1 MRISDWSSDVC
12 SSDLAG
18 GRLAGRLVD
27 HVPPPARTPARDPRR
42 TRLDRTGSRRSGNPD
57 SVGAT
62 DHDPRD
68 LGRFARQVIN
78 RSDRV
83 VLQVLAARLS
93 VRALRYGSDDLWLAA
108 RRDLPAVTGRQRRRR
123 SVVEAATEAICN

>member
-12 SSDLAG
+12 SSDLCDGPAG

-68 LGRFARQVIN
+68 LGLCARQVLH
-78 RSDRV
+78 RSDLVRSEEHTSELQSLMRISYA
-83 VLQVLAARLS
+83 VLCLKQKKKQQ
-93 VRALRYGSDDLWLAA
+93 
-108 RRDLPAVTGRQRRRR
+108 TKHN
-123 SVVEAATEAICN
+123 I